1 MAWENCKVSL
11 GKGKYNAQLKGSQI
25 FLPFEKG
32 MKVGDSI
39 SLNGKSMQVDSWEL
53 DPREEAITIKLAMAS
68 KEAKAEEKSDG
79 KPKGPDKS

>member
-1 MAWENCKVSL
+1 MAWEKCKVSL
-11 GKGKYNAQLKGSQI
+11 GKGKHDAQLKGSQI

-39 SLNGKSMQVDSWEL
+39 SLNGKSMQVNSWEL
-53 DPREEAITIKLAMAS
+53 DPREEALIIDLAMAS
-68 KEAKAEEKSDG
+68 SEKEKEKSDG